1 MREIEIKAT
10 SVEQAIAEGLIE
22 LGASRDQ
29 VDIDIITEPKLF
41 KKACVKIS
49 LKPNV
54 NLVSS
59 DNDGITDA
67 PIIEKNI
74 ESATNSVINGRDS
87 ESVNSDRV
95 VLTSSDSVVGE
106 YDKDD
111 APIIEFVSTLFKNMN
126 LNCTLKVTSSH
137 DTLSI
142 LIGGTDSNLTIGY
155 RGETLDAIQYIT
167 LLVANKPVRFAKR
180 LVIDAEGYREKRA
193 ATLTALSKKLASQ
206 AVKSGKA
213 IELEPM
219 NPFERRVI
227 HTALQENPA
236 VTTLSE
242 GDEPNRFV
250 VICPVKAEPSYDS
263 ENKSNFK
270 KQGFGKTRSFG
281 QKKRRF

>member
-29 VDIDIITEPKLF
+29 VDIDIIAEPKLF
-41 KKACVKIS
+41 KKACVRIS
-49 LKPNV
+49 LKADVEIAPSV
-54 NLVSS
+54 TDKLESVAIIEDKSASEIKAVKEDKEAQVIVS
-59 DNDGITDA
+59 DNANNDQ
-67 PIIEKNI
+67 II
-74 ESATNSVINGRDS
+74 
-87 ESVNSDRV
+87 
-95 VLTSSDSVVGE
+95 GE

-111 APIIEFVSTLFKNMN
+111 AHIIEFVSTLFKNMN
-126 LNCTLKVTSSH
+126 LNCTLKVTSSR

-250 VICPVKAEPSYDS
+250 VICPVKAEPSYDT

>member
-49 LKPNV
+49 LKPEI
-54 NLVSS
+54 NLVANDS
-59 DNDGITDA
+59 DKTIDT
-67 PIIEKNI
+67 PIIEEKI
-74 ESATNSVINGRDS
+74 EQSTNSETDGNVAKFADTDKTNT
-87 ESVNSDRV
+87 
-95 VLTSSDSVVGE
+95 TSIDSVVGD

-111 APIIEFVSTLFKNMN
+111 EHIIDFVSTLFKNMN
-126 LNCTLKVTSSH
+126 LNCTLKVTSTRDS
-137 DTLSI
+137 LSI

>member
-41 KKACVKIS
+41 KKACVRIS
-49 LKPNV
+49 LKSDIEIAPNV
-54 NLVSS
+54 TDNSENIAIIEDKPLSDIKTVKEDKEAKVIVS
-59 DNDGITDA
+59 DNASDEQ
-67 PIIEKNI
+67 II
-74 ESATNSVINGRDS
+74 
-87 ESVNSDRV
+87 
-95 VLTSSDSVVGE
+95 GE
-106 YDKDD
+106 YDTDD
-111 APIIEFVSTLFKNMN
+111 AHIVEFVSTLFKNMN
-126 LNCTLKVTSSH
+126 LNCTLKVTSSQ

-142 LIGGTDSNLTIGY
+142 LIGGADSNLTIGY

-250 VICPVKAEPSYDS
+250 VICPVKAEPSYDT
-263 ENKSNFK
+263 ENKTNFK

>member
-41 KKACVKIS
+41 KKACVRIS
-49 LKPNV
+49 LKSNIEIAPNLTD
-54 NLVSS
+54 NS
-59 DNDGITDA
+59 DNIAAIEDKPVSEVKTVKENKEAKAIVSDNA
-67 PIIEKNI
+67 RDEQII
-74 ESATNSVINGRDS
+74 
-87 ESVNSDRV
+87 
-95 VLTSSDSVVGE
+95 GE
-106 YDKDD
+106 YDADD
-111 APIIEFVSTLFKNMN
+111 AHIVEFVSTLFKNMN

-142 LIGGTDSNLTIGY
+142 LIGGADSNLTIGY

-250 VICPVKAEPSYDS
+250 VICPVKAEPSYDT
-263 ENKSNFK
+263 ENKTNFK

>member
-10 SVEQAIAEGLIE
+10 SVEQAITEGLIE

-29 VDIDIITEPKLF
+29 VDIDIIAEPKLF
-41 KKACVKIS
+41 KKACVRIS
-49 LKPNV
+49 LKADVEIAPSV
-54 NLVSS
+54 
-59 DNDGITDA
+59 TD
-67 PIIEKNI
+67 K
-74 ESATNSVINGRDS
+74 S
-87 ESVNSDRV
+87 ESVAIIEDKSASEIKTVKEDKGAQVIVSDNANN
-95 VLTSSDSVVGE
+95 DQIIGE

-111 APIIEFVSTLFKNMN
+111 AHIVEFVSTLFKNMK
-126 LNCTLKVTSSH
+126 LDCTLKISSSR
-137 DTLSI
+137 DSLSI
-142 LIGGTDSNLTIGY
+142 LIGGEDSNLTIGY

-250 VICPVKAEPSYDS
+250 VICPVKAEPSHDT

>member
-49 LKPNV
+49 LKPEI

-59 DNDGITDA
+59 DVDKSMDSPITEDKTEPVAKSDTKETVTEPANNDSAILSSSEQ
-67 PIIEKNI
+67 II
-74 ESATNSVINGRDS
+74 
-87 ESVNSDRV
+87 
-95 VLTSSDSVVGE
+95 GE

-111 APIIEFVSTLFKNMN
+111 AHIIDFVSTLFKNMN
-126 LNCTLKVTSSH
+126 LNCTLKVTSTR

-142 LIGGTDSNLTIGY
+142 LIGGADSNLTIGY
-155 RGETLDAIQYIT
+155 RGETLDAIQYIA

-206 AVKSGKA
+206 AIKSGKA

>member
-49 LKPNV
+49 LKADVEIAPSINDDAKDTALTEKATETEAKSEKIENV
-54 NLVSS
+54 AESTVSKTAS
-59 DNDGITDA
+59 QPSTE
-67 PIIEKNI
+67 PII
-74 ESATNSVINGRDS
+74 GD
-87 ESVNSDRV
+87 
-95 VLTSSDSVVGE
+95 
-106 YDKDD
+106 YDQGD
-111 APIIEFVSTLFKNMN
+111 ARIVEFVSTLFKNMN
-126 LNCTLKVTSSH
+126 LDCTLKVTSSR

-142 LIGGTDSNLTIGY
+142 LVGGADSNLTIGY

-250 VICPVKAEPSYDS
+250 VICPIKAEPSYDN
-263 ENKSNFK
+263 ENKTNFK

>member
-10 SVEQAIAEGLIE
+10 SVEQAIAEGLIK

-41 KKACVKIS
+41 KKACVRIS
-49 LKPNV
+49 LKADVEIAPSV
-54 NLVSS
+54 TDKSESKAIIEDMPVTEIKAVMEDKEAQVIVS
-59 DNDGITDA
+59 DNANNDQ
-67 PIIEKNI
+67 II
-74 ESATNSVINGRDS
+74 
-87 ESVNSDRV
+87 
-95 VLTSSDSVVGE
+95 GE

-111 APIIEFVSTLFKNMN
+111 AHIIEFVSTLFKNMN
-126 LNCTLKVTSSH
+126 LNCTLKVTSSR

-250 VICPVKAEPSYDS
+250 VICPVKAEPSYDT

>member
-41 KKACVKIS
+41 KKACVRIS
-49 LKPNV
+49 LKADVEIAPSV
-54 NLVSS
+54 TDKSESKAIIEDMPVTEIKTVKEDKEAQVIVS
-59 DNDGITDA
+59 DNANNDQ
-67 PIIEKNI
+67 II
-74 ESATNSVINGRDS
+74 
-87 ESVNSDRV
+87 
-95 VLTSSDSVVGE
+95 GE

-111 APIIEFVSTLFKNMN
+111 AHIIEFVSTLFKNMN
-126 LNCTLKVTSSH
+126 LNCTLKVTSSR

-250 VICPVKAEPSYDS
+250 VICPVKAEPSYDT

>member
-10 SVEQAIAEGLIE
+10 SVEQAITEGLIE

-29 VDIDIITEPKLF
+29 VDIDIIAEPKLF
-41 KKACVKIS
+41 KKACVRIS
-49 LKPNV
+49 LKADVEIAPSV
-54 NLVSS
+54 TDKSESGAIIEDKSASEIKTVKEDKEAQVIVS
-59 DNDGITDA
+59 DNANNDQ
-67 PIIEKNI
+67 II
-74 ESATNSVINGRDS
+74 
-87 ESVNSDRV
+87 
-95 VLTSSDSVVGE
+95 GE

-111 APIIEFVSTLFKNMN
+111 AHIVEFVSTLFKNMK
-126 LNCTLKVTSSH
+126 LDCTLKISSSR
-137 DTLSI
+137 DSLSI
-142 LIGGTDSNLTIGY
+142 LIGGEDSNLTIGY

-250 VICPVKAEPSYDS
+250 VICPVKAEPSYDT

>member
-41 KKACVKIS
+41 KKACVRIS
-49 LKPNV
+49 LKADVEIAPSV
-54 NLVSS
+54 
-59 DNDGITDA
+59 TDKSESKA
-67 PIIEKNI
+67 IIEDMPVTEIKTVK
-74 ESATNSVINGRDS
+74 EDEEAQVIVSNNANNDQII
-87 ESVNSDRV
+87 
-95 VLTSSDSVVGE
+95 GE

-111 APIIEFVSTLFKNMN
+111 AHIIEFVSTLFKNMN
-126 LNCTLKVTSSH
+126 LNCTLKVTSSR

-250 VICPVKAEPSYDS
+250 VICPVKAEPSYDT

>member
-41 KKACVKIS
+41 KKACVRIS
-49 LKPNV
+49 LKSDIEIAPNV
-54 NLVSS
+54 TDNSENIAIIEDKPLSDIKTVKENKEAKVIVS
-59 DNDGITDA
+59 DNASDEQ
-67 PIIEKNI
+67 II
-74 ESATNSVINGRDS
+74 
-87 ESVNSDRV
+87 
-95 VLTSSDSVVGE
+95 GE
-106 YDKDD
+106 YDTDD
-111 APIIEFVSTLFKNMN
+111 AHIVEFVSTLFKNMN
-126 LNCTLKVTSSH
+126 LNCTLKVTSSQ

-142 LIGGTDSNLTIGY
+142 LIGGADSNLTIGY

-250 VICPVKAEPSYDS
+250 VICPVKAEPSYDT
-263 ENKSNFK
+263 ENKTNFK

>member
-29 VDIDIITEPKLF
+29 VDIDIIAEPKLF
-41 KKACVKIS
+41 KKACVRIS
-49 LKPNV
+49 LKADVEITP
-54 NLVSS
+54 S
-59 DNDGITDA
+59 ITD
-67 PIIEKNI
+67 K
-74 ESATNSVINGRDS
+74 S
-87 ESVNSDRV
+87 ESVTIIEDKPVSAIKAVKEDKEAQVIVSNNANNDQII
-95 VLTSSDSVVGE
+95 GE

-111 APIIEFVSTLFKNMN
+111 AHIIEFVSTLFKNMN
-126 LNCTLKVTSSH
+126 LNCTLKVTSSR

-250 VICPVKAEPSYDS
+250 VICPVKAEPSYDT

>member
-49 LKPNV
+49 LKADVEIAPSINDDAEGTALTEKVTETEAKSEKVENV
-54 NLVSS
+54 AESTVSKTAS
-59 DNDGITDA
+59 QPSA
-67 PIIEKNI
+67 EPII
-74 ESATNSVINGRDS
+74 GD
-87 ESVNSDRV
+87 
-95 VLTSSDSVVGE
+95 
-106 YDKDD
+106 YDQDD
-111 APIIEFVSTLFKNMN
+111 ARIVEFVSTLFKNMN
-126 LNCTLKVTSSH
+126 LDCTLKVTSSR

-142 LIGGTDSNLTIGY
+142 LIGGADSNLTIGY

-250 VICPVKAEPSYDS
+250 VICPIKAEPSYDN
-263 ENKSNFK
+263 ENKTNFK

>member
-41 KKACVKIS
+41 KKACVRIS
-49 LKPNV
+49 LKSDVEIAPNV
-54 NLVSS
+54 S
-59 DNDGITDA
+59 DNLENIAAIEDKPVSEVKTVKENKEAKVIVSDNA
-67 PIIEKNI
+67 SDEQII
-74 ESATNSVINGRDS
+74 
-87 ESVNSDRV
+87 
-95 VLTSSDSVVGE
+95 GE
-106 YDKDD
+106 YDADD
-111 APIIEFVSTLFKNMN
+111 AHIVEFVSTLFKNMN

-142 LIGGTDSNLTIGY
+142 LIGGADSNLTIGY

-250 VICPVKAEPSYDS
+250 VICPVKAEPSYDT
-263 ENKSNFK
+263 ENKTNFK

>member
-29 VDIDIITEPKLF
+29 VDIDIIAEPKLF
-41 KKACVKIS
+41 KKACVRIS
-49 LKPNV
+49 LKADVVITPSITDKAESV
-54 NLVSS
+54 AIIEDKPVSEIKAVQEDKEAQVIVS
-59 DNDGITDA
+59 DNASDKQIIGAYDA
-67 PIIEKNI
+67 
-74 ESATNSVINGRDS
+74 
-87 ESVNSDRV
+87 
-95 VLTSSDSVVGE
+95 
-106 YDKDD
+106 DD
-111 APIIEFVSTLFKNMN
+111 AHIVEFVSTLFKNMK
-126 LNCTLKVTSSH
+126 LDCTLKISSSR

-250 VICPVKAEPSYDS
+250 VICPVKAEPSYDT

>member
-41 KKACVKIS
+41 KKACVRIS
-49 LKPNV
+49 LKADVEIAPSV
-54 NLVSS
+54 
-59 DNDGITDA
+59 TD
-67 PIIEKNI
+67 K
-74 ESATNSVINGRDS
+74 S
-87 ESVNSDRV
+87 ESVAIIEDMPVTEIKTVKEDKEAQVIVSDNANN
-95 VLTSSDSVVGE
+95 DQIIGE

-111 APIIEFVSTLFKNMN
+111 AHIIEFVSTLFKNMN
-126 LNCTLKVTSSH
+126 LNCTLKVTSSR

-142 LIGGTDSNLTIGY
+142 LIGGTDSNFTIGY

-250 VICPVKAEPSYDS
+250 VICPVKAEPSYDT

>member
-41 KKACVKIS
+41 KKACVRIS
-49 LKPNV
+49 LKADVEIAPSV
-54 NLVSS
+54 
-59 DNDGITDA
+59 TD
-67 PIIEKNI
+67 K
-74 ESATNSVINGRDS
+74 S
-87 ESVNSDRV
+87 ESVAIIEDKSASEIKAVKEDKEAQVIVSDNANN
-95 VLTSSDSVVGE
+95 DQIIGE

-111 APIIEFVSTLFKNMN
+111 AHIIEFVSTLFKNMN
-126 LNCTLKVTSSH
+126 LNCTLKVTSSR

-250 VICPVKAEPSYDS
+250 VICPVKAEPSYDT

>member
-29 VDIDIITEPKLF
+29 VDIDIIAEPKLF
-41 KKACVKIS
+41 KKACVRIS
-49 LKPNV
+49 LKADVEIAPSV
-54 NLVSS
+54 TDKSESKAIIEDMPVTEIKTVKEDKEAQVIVS
-59 DNDGITDA
+59 DNANNDQ
-67 PIIEKNI
+67 II
-74 ESATNSVINGRDS
+74 
-87 ESVNSDRV
+87 
-95 VLTSSDSVVGE
+95 GE

-111 APIIEFVSTLFKNMN
+111 AHIIEFVSTLFKNMN
-126 LNCTLKVTSSH
+126 LNCTLKVTSSR

-180 LVIDAEGYREKRA
+180 FVIDAEGYREKRA

-250 VICPVKAEPSYDS
+250 VICPVKAEPSYDT

>member
-41 KKACVKIS
+41 KKACVRIS
-49 LKPNV
+49 LKSDIEITPSVTDNSE
-54 NLVSS
+54 NIAAIEDKPVSEVKTIKENKEAKVIVS
-59 DNDGITDA
+59 DNARDEQ
-67 PIIEKNI
+67 II
-74 ESATNSVINGRDS
+74 
-87 ESVNSDRV
+87 
-95 VLTSSDSVVGE
+95 GE
-106 YDKDD
+106 YDADD
-111 APIIEFVSTLFKNMN
+111 AHIVEFVSNLFKNMN
-126 LNCTLKVTSSH
+126 LNCTLKVTSSQ

-142 LIGGTDSNLTIGY
+142 LIGGADSNLTIGY

-250 VICPVKAEPSYDS
+250 VICPVKAEPSYDT
-263 ENKSNFK
+263 ENKTNFK

>member
-49 LKPNV
+49 LKPEI

-59 DNDGITDA
+59 DVDKSMDSPITEDKTEPVAKSDTKETVTEPANNDSAILSSSEQ
-67 PIIEKNI
+67 II
-74 ESATNSVINGRDS
+74 
-87 ESVNSDRV
+87 
-95 VLTSSDSVVGE
+95 GE

-111 APIIEFVSTLFKNMN
+111 AHIIDFVSTLFKNMN
-126 LNCTLKVTSSH
+126 LNCTLKVTSTR

-142 LIGGTDSNLTIGY
+142 LIGGADSNLTIGY

-206 AVKSGKA
+206 AIKSGKA

>member
-10 SVEQAIAEGLIE
+10 SIEQAIAEGLIE

-29 VDIDIITEPKLF
+29 VDIDIIAEPKLF

-49 LKPNV
+49 LKPEI
-54 NLVSS
+54 NLVPC
-59 DNDGITDA
+59 DTDKTMDT
-67 PIIEKNI
+67 PIIEEAVESVTMAEPNMKAT
-74 ESATNSVINGRDS
+74 ESASGNIDILPSS
-87 ESVNSDRV
+87 EKI
-95 VLTSSDSVVGE
+95 VGD

-111 APIIEFVSTLFKNMN
+111 AYIIEFVSTLFKNMN
-126 LNCTLKVTSSH
+126 LNCTLKVTSTR

-142 LIGGTDSNLTIGY
+142 LIGGADSNLTIGY

-167 LLVANKPVRFAKR
+167 LLVANKPVRFSKR

-206 AVKSGKA
+206 AIKSGKA

>member
-10 SVEQAIAEGLIE
+10 SVEQAITEGLIE

-29 VDIDIITEPKLF
+29 VDIDIIAEPKLF
-41 KKACVKIS
+41 KKACVRIS
-49 LKPNV
+49 LKADVEIAPSV
-54 NLVSS
+54 
-59 DNDGITDA
+59 TD
-67 PIIEKNI
+67 K
-74 ESATNSVINGRDS
+74 S
-87 ESVNSDRV
+87 ESVAIIEDKSASEIKAVKEDKEVQVIVSDNA
-95 VLTSSDSVVGE
+95 SDEHIIGA
-106 YDKDD
+106 YDEDD
-111 APIIEFVSTLFKNMN
+111 AHIVEFVSTLFKNMK
-126 LNCTLKVTSSH
+126 LDCTLKISSSR

-250 VICPVKAEPSYDS
+250 VICPVKAEPSYDT

>member
-41 KKACVKIS
+41 KKACVRIS
-49 LKPNV
+49 LKADVEIAPSV
-54 NLVSS
+54 
-59 DNDGITDA
+59 TDKSESKA
-67 PIIEKNI
+67 IIEDK
-74 ESATNSVINGRDS
+74 SASEIKTVKEDEEAQVIVSNNANNDQII
-87 ESVNSDRV
+87 
-95 VLTSSDSVVGE
+95 GE

-111 APIIEFVSTLFKNMN
+111 AHIIEFVSTLFKNMN
-126 LNCTLKVTSSH
+126 LNCTLKVTSSR

-250 VICPVKAEPSYDS
+250 VICPVKAEPSYDT

>member
-41 KKACVKIS
+41 KKACVRIS
-49 LKPNV
+49 LKSDIEIAPNV
-54 NLVSS
+54 TDNSENIAIIEDKPVSDIKTVKENKEAKVIVS
-59 DNDGITDA
+59 DNARDEQ
-67 PIIEKNI
+67 II
-74 ESATNSVINGRDS
+74 
-87 ESVNSDRV
+87 
-95 VLTSSDSVVGE
+95 GE
-106 YDKDD
+106 YDADD
-111 APIIEFVSTLFKNMN
+111 AHIVEFVSNLFKNMN
-126 LNCTLKVTSSH
+126 LNCTLKVTSSQ

-142 LIGGTDSNLTIGY
+142 LIGGADSNLTIGY

-250 VICPVKAEPSYDS
+250 VICPVKAEPSYDT
-263 ENKSNFK
+263 ENKTNFK

>member
-49 LKPNV
+49 LKADVEIAPSINDDAEGTALTEKATETEAKSEKVENV
-54 NLVSS
+54 AESTVSKTAS
-59 DNDGITDA
+59 QPSA
-67 PIIEKNI
+67 EPII
-74 ESATNSVINGRDS
+74 GD
-87 ESVNSDRV
+87 
-95 VLTSSDSVVGE
+95 
-106 YDKDD
+106 YDQDD
-111 APIIEFVSTLFKNMN
+111 ARIVEFVSTLFKNMN
-126 LNCTLKVTSSH
+126 LDCTLKVTSSR

-142 LIGGTDSNLTIGY
+142 LIGGADSNLTIGY

-250 VICPVKAEPSYDS
+250 VICPIKAEPSYDN
-263 ENKSNFK
+263 ENKTNFK

>member
-10 SVEQAIAEGLIE
+10 SVEQAITEGLIE

-29 VDIDIITEPKLF
+29 VDIDIIAEPKLF
-41 KKACVKIS
+41 KKACVRIS
-49 LKPNV
+49 LKADVEIAPSV
-54 NLVSS
+54 
-59 DNDGITDA
+59 TD
-67 PIIEKNI
+67 K
-74 ESATNSVINGRDS
+74 S
-87 ESVNSDRV
+87 ESVAIIEDKSASEIKAVKEDKEAQVIVSDNANN
-95 VLTSSDSVVGE
+95 DQIIGE

-111 APIIEFVSTLFKNMN
+111 VHIIEFVSTLFKNMN
-126 LNCTLKVTSSH
+126 LNCTLKVTSSR

-250 VICPVKAEPSYDS
+250 VICPVKAEPSYDT

>member
-41 KKACVKIS
+41 KKACVRIS
-49 LKPNV
+49 LKSDIEIAPNV
-54 NLVSS
+54 TDNLKNIAIIEDKPLSDIKTVKEDKEAKVIVS
-59 DNDGITDA
+59 DNASDEQ
-67 PIIEKNI
+67 II
-74 ESATNSVINGRDS
+74 
-87 ESVNSDRV
+87 
-95 VLTSSDSVVGE
+95 GE
-106 YDKDD
+106 YDTDD
-111 APIIEFVSTLFKNMN
+111 AHIVEFVSTLFKNMN
-126 LNCTLKVTSSH
+126 LNCTLKVTSSQ
-137 DTLSI
+137 DTFSI
-142 LIGGTDSNLTIGY
+142 LIGGADSNLTIGY

-250 VICPVKAEPSYDS
+250 VICPVKAEPSYDT
-263 ENKSNFK
+263 ENKTNFK

>member
-41 KKACVKIS
+41 KKACVRIS
-49 LKPNV
+49 LKSDIEIAPNV
-54 NLVSS
+54 TDNSENIAIIEDKPLSDIKTVKEDKEAKVIVS
-59 DNDGITDA
+59 DNASDEQ
-67 PIIEKNI
+67 II
-74 ESATNSVINGRDS
+74 
-87 ESVNSDRV
+87 
-95 VLTSSDSVVGE
+95 GE
-106 YDKDD
+106 YDTDD
-111 APIIEFVSTLFKNMN
+111 AYIVEFVSTLFKNMN
-126 LNCTLKVTSSH
+126 LNCTLKVTSSQ

-142 LIGGTDSNLTIGY
+142 LIGGADSNLTIGY

-250 VICPVKAEPSYDS
+250 VICPVKAEPSYDT
-263 ENKSNFK
+263 ENKTNFK

>member
-49 LKPNV
+49 LKPEI

-59 DNDGITDA
+59 DVDKTVDSPITEDKTEPLA
-67 PIIEKNI
+67 KSETTEIVT
-74 ESATNSVINGRDS
+74 ESTI
-87 ESVNSDRV
+87 
-95 VLTSSDSVVGE
+95 SDSVILSSSEQIIGE

-111 APIIEFVSTLFKNMN
+111 AHIIDFVSTLFKNMN
-126 LNCTLKVTSSH
+126 LNCTLKVSSTR

-142 LIGGTDSNLTIGY
+142 LIGGEDSNLTIGY

-206 AVKSGKA
+206 AIKSGKA

>member
-41 KKACVKIS
+41 KKACVRIS
-49 LKPNV
+49 LKSDIEITPSVTDNSE
-54 NLVSS
+54 NIAAIEDKPVSEVKTIKENKEAKVIVS
-59 DNDGITDA
+59 DNASDEQ
-67 PIIEKNI
+67 II
-74 ESATNSVINGRDS
+74 
-87 ESVNSDRV
+87 
-95 VLTSSDSVVGE
+95 GE
-106 YDKDD
+106 YDADD
-111 APIIEFVSTLFKNMN
+111 AHIVEFVSTLFKNMN

-142 LIGGTDSNLTIGY
+142 LIGGADSNLTIGY

-250 VICPVKAEPSYDS
+250 VICPVKAEPSYDT
-263 ENKSNFK
+263 ENKTNFK

>member
-41 KKACVKIS
+41 KKACVRIS
-49 LKPNV
+49 LKSDIEIAPSVTDNSE
-54 NLVSS
+54 NSAAIEDKPVSEVKTVKENKEAKAIVS
-59 DNDGITDA
+59 DNARDEQ
-67 PIIEKNI
+67 II
-74 ESATNSVINGRDS
+74 
-87 ESVNSDRV
+87 
-95 VLTSSDSVVGE
+95 GE
-106 YDKDD
+106 YDADD
-111 APIIEFVSTLFKNMN
+111 AHIVEFVSTLFKNMN
-126 LNCTLKVTSSH
+126 LNSTLKVTSSQ

-142 LIGGTDSNLTIGY
+142 LIGGADSNLTIGY

-250 VICPVKAEPSYDS
+250 VICPVKAEPSYDT
-263 ENKSNFK
+263 ENKTNFK

>member
-41 KKACVKIS
+41 KKACVRIS
-49 LKPNV
+49 LKSDIEIAPNV
-54 NLVSS
+54 TDNSENIAIIEDKPVSEVKTVQENKEAKVIVS
-59 DNDGITDA
+59 DNASDEQ
-67 PIIEKNI
+67 II
-74 ESATNSVINGRDS
+74 
-87 ESVNSDRV
+87 
-95 VLTSSDSVVGE
+95 GE
-106 YDKDD
+106 YDADD
-111 APIIEFVSTLFKNMN
+111 AHIVEFVSTLFKNMN
-126 LNCTLKVTSSH
+126 LSCTLKVTSSH

-142 LIGGTDSNLTIGY
+142 LIGGADSSLTIGY

-250 VICPVKAEPSYDS
+250 VICPVKAEPSYDT
-263 ENKSNFK
+263 ENKTNFK

>member
-49 LKPNV
+49 LKADVGIAPSINDDAEDTALTEKATETEAKSEKVENV
-54 NLVSS
+54 SESTVRKTASQPS
-59 DNDGITDA
+59 A
-67 PIIEKNI
+67 EPII
-74 ESATNSVINGRDS
+74 GD
-87 ESVNSDRV
+87 
-95 VLTSSDSVVGE
+95 
-106 YDKDD
+106 YDQDD
-111 APIIEFVSTLFKNMN
+111 ARIVEFVSTLFKNMN
-126 LNCTLKVTSSH
+126 LDCTLKVTSSR

-142 LIGGTDSNLTIGY
+142 LIGGADSNLTIGY

-250 VICPVKAEPSYDS
+250 VICPIKAEPSYDN
-263 ENKSNFK
+263 ENKTNFK

>member
-41 KKACVKIS
+41 KKACVRIS
-49 LKPNV
+49 LKADVEIAPSV
-54 NLVSS
+54 
-59 DNDGITDA
+59 TD
-67 PIIEKNI
+67 K
-74 ESATNSVINGRDS
+74 S
-87 ESVNSDRV
+87 ESVAIIEDKSASEIKAVMEDKEAQVIVSNNASDEHII
-95 VLTSSDSVVGE
+95 GA
-106 YDKDD
+106 YDEDD
-111 APIIEFVSTLFKNMN
+111 ARIVEFVSTLFKNMK
-126 LNCTLKVTSSH
+126 LDCTLKISSSR
-137 DTLSI
+137 DSLSI
-142 LIGGTDSNLTIGY
+142 LIGGEDSNLTIGY

-250 VICPVKAEPSYDS
+250 VICPVKAEPSYDT

>member
-41 KKACVKIS
+41 KKACVRIS
-49 LKPNV
+49 LKSDIEIAPNLTDNSENIAAIEDKPASEV
-54 NLVSS
+54 KTVKENKEAKAIVS
-59 DNDGITDA
+59 DNARDEQ
-67 PIIEKNI
+67 II
-74 ESATNSVINGRDS
+74 
-87 ESVNSDRV
+87 
-95 VLTSSDSVVGE
+95 GE
-106 YDKDD
+106 YDADD
-111 APIIEFVSTLFKNMN
+111 AHIVEFVSTLFKNMN

-142 LIGGTDSNLTIGY
+142 LIGGADSNLTIGY

-250 VICPVKAEPSYDS
+250 VICPVKAEPSYDT
-263 ENKSNFK
+263 ENKTNFK

>member
-22 LGASRDQ
+22 LGASRNQ

-49 LKPNV
+49 LKPEI

-59 DNDGITDA
+59 DVDKSMDSPITEDETAPVAKSDTKETVTEPANNDSAILSSSEQ
-67 PIIEKNI
+67 II
-74 ESATNSVINGRDS
+74 
-87 ESVNSDRV
+87 
-95 VLTSSDSVVGE
+95 GE

-111 APIIEFVSTLFKNMN
+111 AHIIDFVSTLFKNMN
-126 LNCTLKVTSSH
+126 LNCTLKVTSTR

-142 LIGGTDSNLTIGY
+142 LIGGADSNLTIGY

-206 AVKSGKA
+206 AIKSGKA

>member
-41 KKACVKIS
+41 KKACVRIS
-49 LKPNV
+49 LKEDVEIAPSV
-54 NLVSS
+54 TDKSESKAIIEDMPVTEIKTVKEDKEAQVIVS
-59 DNDGITDA
+59 DNANNDQ
-67 PIIEKNI
+67 II
-74 ESATNSVINGRDS
+74 
-87 ESVNSDRV
+87 
-95 VLTSSDSVVGE
+95 GE

-111 APIIEFVSTLFKNMN
+111 AHIIEFVSTLFKNMN
-126 LNCTLKVTSSH
+126 LNCTLKVTSSR

-250 VICPVKAEPSYDS
+250 VICPVKAEPSYDT

>member
-10 SVEQAIAEGLIE
+10 SVEQAITEGLIE

-29 VDIDIITEPKLF
+29 VDIDIIAEPKLF
-41 KKACVKIS
+41 KKACVRIS
-49 LKPNV
+49 LKADVEIAPSV
-54 NLVSS
+54 TDKSESKAIIEDMPVTEIKTVKEDKEAQVIVS
-59 DNDGITDA
+59 DNANNDQ
-67 PIIEKNI
+67 II
-74 ESATNSVINGRDS
+74 
-87 ESVNSDRV
+87 
-95 VLTSSDSVVGE
+95 GE

-111 APIIEFVSTLFKNMN
+111 AHIIEFVSTLFKNMN
-126 LNCTLKVTSSH
+126 LNCTLKVTSSR

-250 VICPVKAEPSYDS
+250 VICPVKAEPSYDT

>member
-41 KKACVKIS
+41 KKACVRIS
-49 LKPNV
+49 LKSDIEIAPNLTD
-54 NLVSS
+54 NSENIAAIEDKPVSEVKTVKENKEAKAIVS
-59 DNDGITDA
+59 DNARDEQ
-67 PIIEKNI
+67 II
-74 ESATNSVINGRDS
+74 
-87 ESVNSDRV
+87 
-95 VLTSSDSVVGE
+95 GE
-106 YDKDD
+106 YDADD
-111 APIIEFVSTLFKNMN
+111 AHIVEFVSTLFKNMN

-142 LIGGTDSNLTIGY
+142 LIGGADSNLTIGY

-250 VICPVKAEPSYDS
+250 VICPVKAEPSYDT
-263 ENKSNFK
+263 ENKTNFK